1 MEGSARVKKVG
12 REGRPQGSPL
22 RRCIPPLCYIE
33 TMRSEP
39 IVWLSAVLLLGL
51 FATCLLAPLLPL
63 APDAQIDLDNR
74 LQAPSGSHLLGTD
87 ELGRDILSRLLWGG
101 RVSLLI
107 SLVVVSI
114 SLAIGTA
121 LGSVCG
127 YGGGWVDELV
137 MRAADVLLA
146 FPGILLA
153 IGFIA
158 VLGPSIPTV
167 IAALVMLGWVSYARL
182 ARSLTL
188 RIRELNF
195 VSSSISIG
203 ASRARIL
210 IYYILPNLLPTLI
223 VQASFGFAGIILAE
237 SSLSF
242 LGLGVQPP
250 QPSWGSMLSDGKN
263 HLLDA
268 PHLTVFPGLAIFLSV
283 LCLNLIGDALR
294 DRLDPRLSL

>member
-1 MEGSARVKKVG
+1 
-12 REGRPQGSPL
+12 
-22 RRCIPPLCYIE
+22 
-33 TMRSEP
+33 MRSEP
-39 IVWLSAVLLLGL
+39 VVWLSSSLLLFL
-51 FATCLLAPLLPL
+51 FTACLLGPLLPL
-63 APDAQIDLDNR
+63 APDTRIDLNNR
-74 LQAPSGSHLLGTD
+74 LLTPSGKHWLGTD
-87 ELGRDILSRLLWGG
+87 ELGRDILSRLLSGG

-114 SLAIGTA
+114 SLTIGTA
-121 LGSVCG
+121 LGSICG
-127 YGGGWVDELV
+127 YAGGWIDDLV

-153 IGFIA
+153 IGLIS
-158 VLGPSIPTV
+158 VLGPSIASV
-167 IAALVMLGWVSYARL
+167 ITALVMLGWVSYARL

-188 RIRELNF
+188 KLRELAF

-203 ASRARIL
+203 ASRTRIL
-210 IYYILPNLLPTLI
+210 IYHVLPNLLPTLI

-268 PHLTVFPGLAIFLSV
+268 PHLTVFPGLAIFFSV
-283 LCLNLIGDALR
+283 LCLNLLGDALR
-294 DRLDPRLSL
+294 DYLDPRKSVSVAIN